1 MAPSDQSN
9 NGWDR
14 QGLAA
19 TWLLAAPILGGRVER
34 WIDFEHHE
42 IDFSRML
49 DNGWSH
55 GERLMIRAAN
65 DLFNGDERVGLD
77 ELLSTLDDTNLRI
90 VLDAIAIRRGWSL

>member
-14 QGLAA
+14 QCLAA

-34 WIDFEHHE
+34 WIDCEHHE

-49 DNGWSH
+49 ENGWSR
-55 GERLMIRAAN
+55 GERLMILAAN
-65 DLFNGDERVGLD
+65 DPFNGDETVGLD
-77 ELLSTLDDTNLRI
+77 EMVSTLDDTNLRI